1 MPYINKMNNRR
12 VYPKRGNSL
21 IASKIY
27 NSKKW
32 KRLRAAYFMQNP
44 LCENCLSKGI
54 TSYTEEIHHMIPI
67 LKGKDLLEMQSLA
80 YDPNNLMALCGKCHH
95 EIHNRNR

>member
-21 IASKIY
+21 IASQLY

-32 KRLRAAYFMQNP
+32 KRLRAAYFMQHP
-44 LCENCLSKGI
+44 LCEYCLEKGV
-54 TSYTEEIHHMIPI
+54 TRQTEEIHHKIPI
-67 LKGKDLLEMQSLA
+67 LRGRDLLEMQSLA
-80 YDPNNLMALCGKCHH
+80 YDANNLVALCSKCHH
-95 EIHNRNR
+95 EIHNKDR